1 MGEVGVAVLQ
11 ADETGRELLTGEVA
25 MSGVRVHLRLATS
38 HVPSVRVVTEEDR
51 AIARSGLTLLFK
63 RLGFVLH
70 KQKGFGA
77 GATVLEHLGIVL
89 HTEWRKVLVT
99 EGNMWRMRSI
109 SKNLLGS
116 SNRNARLVPFG
127 ILLSVCSVCL
137 SLSLALPPV
146 RYYMRSLCTDLAI

>member
-89 HTEWRKVLVT
+89 HT
-99 EGNMWRMRSI
+99 GRMRSI